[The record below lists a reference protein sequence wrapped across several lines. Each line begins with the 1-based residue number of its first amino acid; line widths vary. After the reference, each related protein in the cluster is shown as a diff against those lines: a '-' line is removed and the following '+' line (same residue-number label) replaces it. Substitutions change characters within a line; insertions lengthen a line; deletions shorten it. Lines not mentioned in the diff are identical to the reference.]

1 MAFRLN
7 QILAQYFTD
16 DGQVLS
22 GGTLTFYENL
32 TTTPKNTYTAP
43 ALSVANPNPLTIES
57 DGRPGVDIWG
67 SGVYTVVLKNSLGST
82 LETVDYVQSDGEELP
97 DPSTGPGEF
106 LQSNGTD
113 YVLAEIDVLPAPGD
127 NGDVLQVVGGE
138 WVSDAPPPVNNYE
151 GDELH
156 NAVLYNIRYKT
167 QTVTAAATTT
177 IDYALGGVVILNQ
190 AVDISSL
197 VLSNFGSAGEAA
209 VMTIFRVKDA
219 TATPRTIDWG
229 TFLLPGGTAPTLTQT
244 SGGRDAFSIMTP
256 DGTNVYV
263 SANVAFAVT
272 P

>member
-22 GGTLTFYENL
+22 GGTLTFYQNL
-32 TTTPKNTYTAP
+32 TTTPKDTFTTP

-57 DGRPGVDIWG
+57 DGRLAVEIWG
-67 SGVYTVVLKNSLGST
+67 SGVYTVVLKNSLGSI
-82 LETVDYVQSDGEELP
+82 LETVNYVQSSGTDLP
-97 DPSTGPGEF
+97 DPTTGPGEF
-106 LQSNGTD
+106 IQSNGTE
-113 YVLAEIDVLPAPGD
+113 YVLAAIEVLPEPGD

-138 WVSDAPPPVNNYE
+138 WVSDPPPPVNNYE

-156 NAVLYNIRYKT
+156 NVVMYNVRHKT
-167 QTVTAAATTT
+167 QTVTATATTT
-177 IDYALGGVVILNQ
+177 INYALGGVIILNQ

-197 VLSNFGSAGEAA
+197 VFTNFGSAGEAA

-219 TATPRTIDWG
+219 TATPRTIDFG

-244 SGGRDAFSIMTP
+244 SGGRDVFSAMTP
-256 DGTNVYV
+256 DGTNVYI
-263 SANVAFAVT
+263 SPNVAFAVT
-272 P
+272 